1 MTQQRTLSPFRCRPC
16 EPHAQHA
23 YTTHAYTLK
32 GTLAS
37 DKTPNERAHTHTPGR
52 PRHTNT
58 RSHVDRESSRQGPY
72 GPMDKAPAYGA
83 GDSGFES
90 QYGLFFVPSS
100 TTLFSFIY
108 VVCSRHGC
116 FRFSLQPQANEVR
129 LGSSTG
135 RKETK
140 KKDRPRSNRG
150 EANKSKRT
158 EGVIRESNP

>member
-1 MTQQRTLSPFRCRPC
+1 MTEQCILSPFSCGPC

-23 YTTHAYTLK
+23 YTTLK

-37 DKTPNERAHTHTPGR
+37 DKTPNERAHTHTHTPAR
-52 PRHTNT
+52 PRHTNG

-100 TTLFSFIY
+100 TSLFSFIY
-108 VVCSRHGC
+108 VVCSRHGW

-129 LGSSTG
+129 LGSLTG